1 MQSFTD
7 NTPAVIASRDNAKL
21 KFAKRVREGKEP
33 GLIFVEGTRAV
44 VEAIR
49 SKASVRQIFVSSGFA
64 SRTEEG
70 DLGGEIAATGAEIVV
85 VTDKLF
91 DTLADTASPQ
101 GILLIA
107 ERPVEG
113 RKLIEDT
120 LLKPKGIPVVVYL
133 HEVNNPSNLGAIV
146 RTAEAAGA
154 VGVATSV
161 RSADAFSPAAIR
173 GSMGSALRLP
183 VWQHASITEIFGW
196 AEERRL
202 AITATAVE
210 GTVPYYELDW
220 HTPRLLVFGSEAH
233 GLPREGRN
241 RVRDT
246 ISIPM
251 QPGVES
257 LNLAVAAG
265 VILFEARRNHVAM
278 KGSTAAGRAMEN
290 P

>member
-7 NTPAVIASRDNAKL
+7 NTPDVITSRDNAKL

-33 GLIFVEGTRAV
+33 EVIFVEGTRAV
-44 VEAIR
+44 VEALR
-49 SKASVRQIFVSSGFA
+49 SKVSVRQIFASSSFS
-64 SRTEEG
+64 SRTEQG
-70 DLGGEIAATGAEIVV
+70 DLGGEIAASGAEVAV

-91 DTLADTASPQ
+91 DALADTANPQ

-107 ERPVEG
+107 ERPVAG
-113 RKLIEDT
+113 RKLIEDAF
-120 LLKPKGIPVVVYL
+120 LRPKGIPVVVYL
-133 HEVNNPSNLGAIV
+133 HEINNPSNLGAIV

-161 RSADAFSPAAIR
+161 RSADAFSPSAIR

-183 VWQHASITEIFGW
+183 VWQNASIPEIFDW

-202 AITATAVE
+202 TTTAAAVE

-233 GLPREGRN
+233 GLPSEGWDRI
-241 RVRDT
+241 RDT

-265 VILFEARRNHVAM
+265 VILFEARKQVTVVGPVKR
-278 KGSTAAGRAMEN
+278 SQRRSC
-290 P
+290 